1 MTTQAG
7 NEAGH
12 RWLPQFCSLPTLFAV
27 MVVAELVV
35 IVLALAPALLREAI
49 AGLGLATVS
58 CNGWPCLNVVVLCS
72 MRDTFARW
80 PARTGFVVAW
90 LLAVVTTGLGSAVV
104 HAMDAALGLR
114 LLDDRGGAWRF
125 AIGNA
130 AICALIAAALLRY
143 LYVRELWQERACVG
157 GQGPGR
163 CLAGAHPPAFPLQQH
178 EHDRQPHPHAA
189 GRGRAHRG
197 DLSDLF
203 RAALGAREAARRS
216 ARNSTWSATPAHRGA
231 AARQRL
237 KGRQPHRSVAAFA
250 RPAAAAAPQPLV
262 ENAVYHGIQ
271 RLPDGGTVV
280 IEGIHHG
287 DAVEIIVRNPCPVDD
302 AKPGNTHALANV
314 RCRIGYHFGARARAA
329 CGAGARR
336 VRGARA
342 PACRETMKVLLVDDE
357 PLARERLAA
366 LLADA
371 GGIGGGR
378 RSRRRFRRRWPP
390 WSD

>member
-35 IVLALAPALLREAI
+35 IVLALAPARPLREAI
-49 AGLGLATVS
+49 AGLGLATVFVQ
-58 CNGWPCLNVVVLCS
+58 WLALLNVVVLCS

-114 LLDDRGGAWRF
+114 LLDDRGGALRF

-143 LYVRELWQERACVG
+143 LYVRELWQERVRAAAKAQVDAL
-157 GQGPGR
+157 QARIRPHFLFNSMNTIASLIR
-163 CLAGAHPPAFPLQQH
+163 TRPA
-178 EHDRQPHPHAA
+178 EAERTVE
-189 GRGRAHRG
+189 

-203 RAALGAREAARRS
+203 RAALGAREGS
-216 ARNSTWSATPAHRGA
+216 STLGEELDLVGHYLRIEGL
-231 AARQRL
+231 RLGQRL
-237 KGRQPHRSVAAFA
+237 KVDSRIEALPRALVL
-250 RPAAAAAPQPLV
+250 PPLLLQPLV
-262 ENAVYHGIQ
+262 ENAVYHGVQ

-314 RCRIGYHFGARARAA
+314 RARIGYHFGTRGALHVEPAR
-329 CGAGARR
+329 GEFVVR
-336 VRGARA
+336 VRLPVEGN
-342 PACRETMKVLLVDDE
+342 DE
-357 PLARERLAA
+357 SPP
-366 LLADA
+366 
-371 GGIGGGR
+371 R
-378 RSRRRFRRRWPP
+378 R
-390 WSD
+390 